1 MVDRFVAMEKF
12 SAKATAA
19 QATAGKVVFT
29 LPYLPVGYV
38 AQVFAPTTGVVNNTG
53 LTVKIATNATTGV
66 ITAEVAVTSL
76 AEDSVVS
83 LICFQYKQRY

>member
-1 MVDRFVAMEKF
+1 MADRFVAMEKF

-83 LICFQYKQRY
+83 LICF